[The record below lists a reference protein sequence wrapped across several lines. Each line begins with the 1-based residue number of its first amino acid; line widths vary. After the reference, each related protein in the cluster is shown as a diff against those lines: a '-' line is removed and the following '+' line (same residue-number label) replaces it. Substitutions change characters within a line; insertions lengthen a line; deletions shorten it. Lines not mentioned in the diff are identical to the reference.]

1 MKTHPVGTEVFHV
14 DRLVLKIIILIIII
28 IISSSS
34 SSIVVLL
41 FFIAQYQ
48 NTARGGVVG
57 WGTDSRCCHL
67 NFSLTL
73 SFRPHYDSGFDSAS
87 DRYEYQE
94 YSWGV
99 KEVGT

>member
-28 IISSSS
+28 IIISSS

-57 WGTDSRCCHL
+57 
-67 NFSLTL
+67 
-73 SFRPHYDSGFDSAS
+73 
-87 DRYEYQE
+87 
-94 YSWGV
+94 
-99 KEVGT
+99 